1 MLRQRIVHPQRLH
14 HGHVEVRSKV
24 IPCIPLGTVEL
35 ILKTNLDN
43 CARNPSFQPYASG
56 GDGSLTQFCS

>member
-1 MLRQRIVHPQRLH
+1 MLRQLIVHLQRLY
-14 HGHVEVRSKV
+14 HGRVEVRIKV
-24 IPCIPLGTVEL
+24 ASCIPLGTLEL
-35 ILKTNLDN
+35 ILNTNLDN